1 MKTIALGKGIIL
13 CQSKIHKMLF
23 KDDILLLYSLI
34 INVKKSV
41 LLAQSFYKAHE
52 IYRMLYIPKNGK
64 QTVKLFTV

>member
-1 MKTIALGKGIIL
+1 
-13 CQSKIHKMLF
+13 MLF